1 MDNWIKKIS
10 GAIIASVLALT
21 LSSKAYADP
30 VDEPVSDL
38 PVPQCEEK
46 ITDPSNSDSTAA
58 NALSSGKEET
68 SKTDTCSKD
77 PVTAEIPVSA
87 ETESISE
94 DPAALSNN
102 STDTAFESSTSDSES
117 HSPADKTESIV
128 VNGENHVVNE
138 GSGDS
143 GKNVNN
149 PVVIPGD
156 TDNETFTDQL
166 DTDPVK
172 AEVDNLKN
180 ETEDN
185 SGIYSIPGID
195 NAITPLTFPAV
206 GTAFSSAGDDVPDGS
221 LTIKRFALAASSSQS
236 GESDPAEQNRSAPD
250 ADQSGL
256 SGSEESATITL
267 TGTSGS
273 TVITLGDTES
283 SKTTVSD
290 NSFWG
295 FDAGKTETA
304 DDDSLFM
311 VNYDGSSQTLASTNS
326 DINILA
332 TGLNRLSSIQAD
344 GNINITGTGILL
356 LDSISLSENHK
367 FFLHPI
373 EGIYDSGGVAVFL
386 KTNTPSSTGSSSESG
401 SSNAVYQLINGN
413 VSGILDENYTLPD
426 NVSLIVPDGSSLF
439 LPSTVQESVIE
450 HEEDGRL
457 VPASST
463 TYTSLP
469 DYQHDG
475 YHRYEYSAPN
485 LNIPASSELT
495 LDNGSTMILSSLTSQ
510 TASLVLPKINVS
522 GKLYGEGMI
531 TGGVIEFNSSATA
544 SCTFDSCS
552 IYNNA
557 QNTGLTIY
565 GSNSLISSDGSST
578 GPVVISEGA
587 ELSCYANTDYQSGCI
602 VSFNSGITC
611 NGSLKFFSGN
621 YQIFNNSSVEGKKES
636 IIIVDPGNTE
646 MPAPNAIPVQTMNIS
661 TSSHFIPSGSY
672 SWSGETVAEQGV
684 LDTALISNGILSFT
698 SLAGK
703 YGENCTLI
711 EVYTISNGKLGKYV
725 IDSVSQTGSVSADQ
739 IWLIRLVNILPG
751 TTNTGSGGSVM
762 STNTSITGS
771 GILGGSGAG
780 SMTGGSG
787 ILVDLSSFITN
798 NQSNENG
805 DSGHGDN
812 NGNDNS
818 GSQND
823 INSESSDTTA
833 GDHDAGNQPNDNT
846 GNQSNNDNSTEGS
859 YITPEDIKPDVKPD
873 DLIITVTVQEMG
885 SSSAE
890 TGRAAAQSASTPL
903 TDAVSL
909 EEAAPVYNLTVTVCD
924 QLVTKLNEKI
934 TVRFSCP
941 APKSNRQ
948 IFAVFRDGD
957 GNLKAFKA
965 RYDIIKEQLVFET
978 DMLGDFAVVC
988 IDFNSD
994 IDSEEFY
1001 KYLERFDSVKAL
1013 S

>member
-1 MDNWIKKIS
+1 MMDKWKKKLS

-46 ITDPSNSDSTAA
+46 ITDPSNSNSTAA

-68 SKTDTCSKD
+68 SKTDTGSKD
-77 PVTAEIPVSA
+77 TVAAGILVPAEA
-87 ETESISE
+87 NGISE
-94 DPAALSNN
+94 NADTLNDKRSDSTSESN
-102 STDTAFESSTSDSES
+102 TSDSES
-117 HSPADKTESIV
+117 HSLPGVSGNIE
-128 VNGENHVVNE
+128 VNDENPVVNE
-138 GSGDS
+138 GYADS
-143 GKNVNN
+143 GKIIDD
-149 PVVIPGD
+149 PVVTPGD
-156 TDNETFTDQL
+156 TDNETFTDQP
-166 DTDPVK
+166 DIDPNK
-172 AEVDNLKN
+172 AEVDSLNN
-180 ETEDN
+180 EAEDN
-185 SGIYSIPGID
+185 SGIDSISGID
-195 NAITPLTFPAV
+195 NTIILLSFPAV
-206 GTAFSSAGDDVPDGS
+206 GSSFSPAADDAAYGPVS
-221 LTIKRFALAASSSQS
+221 INLFALTANSSQI
-236 GESDPAEQNRSAPD
+236 GETDPAEQNRSEPD
-250 ADQSGL
+250 TDQSGL
-256 SGSEESATITL
+256 ADIEEPGTITL
-267 TGTSGS
+267 GENIITPGVSSDITPDETQIESGQFCGFNTGDPLTPS
-273 TVITLGDTES
+273 
-283 SKTTVSD
+283 
-290 NSFWG
+290 
-295 FDAGKTETA
+295 
-304 DDDSLFM
+304 DDSLYL
-311 VNYDGSSQTLASTNS
+311 VNYNGSSQTLTSTNS

-332 TGLNRLSSIQAD
+332 TGLNWLSSIQAD

-356 LDSISLSENHK
+356 VDSISLSENHN

-373 EGIYDSGGVAVFL
+373 KGMYDSGSVAVFL
-386 KTNTPSSTGSSSESG
+386 KTNTPSSTDSSSESG

-413 VSGILDENYTLPD
+413 VPGILDENYTLPD

-450 HEEDGRL
+450 HEEDGRP

-463 TYTSLP
+463 TYTSTP
-469 DYQHDG
+469 DYHYG
-475 YHRYEYSAPN
+475 YYRYEYSAPN
-485 LNIPASSELT
+485 LNIPDSSELI
-495 LDNGSTMILSSLTSQ
+495 LDTGSTMILSSLTSQ
-510 TASLVLPKINVS
+510 TASIVVPKINVS

-557 QNTGLTIY
+557 QNTALTIY
-565 GSNSLISSDGSST
+565 GSSSLISSNGSST
-578 GPVVISEGA
+578 GPIVISEGA
-587 ELSCYANTDYQSGCI
+587 ELNCYANTDYQSGCI
-602 VSFNSGITC
+602 VTFNSGITC
-611 NGSLKFFSGN
+611 NGSLKIFSGN

-636 IIIVDPGNTE
+636 IIIVDPCNTA

-672 SWSGETVAEQGV
+672 SWSGETAAETCV

-711 EVYTISNGKLGKYV
+711 EVYTICNGKMGKYI
-725 IDSVSQTGSVSADQ
+725 IDSVSQTGSVSADE

-780 SMTGGSG
+780 SMTGGTG
-787 ILVDLSSFITN
+787 ILVDLSSFTTN
-798 NQSNENG
+798 DQNNGNG

-812 NGNDNS
+812 NGNENN
-818 GSQND
+818 GSQN
-823 INSESSDTTA
+823 NSNTEISDSIV
-833 GDHDAGNQPNDNT
+833 GNHSAGNPSNDNT
-846 GNQSNNDNSTEGS
+846 TNHSNNDNSTAGS
-859 YITPEDIKPDVKPD
+859 YITPEDIKPDVKPE
-873 DLIITVTVQEMG
+873 DLVITVTVQETG

-890 TGRAAAQSASTPL
+890 TSRAAAQSASTPL

-948 IFAVFRDGD
+948 IFAVFRDED